1 MQNSQMASV
10 TVTYRD
16 GRAAQ
21 LENLGGR
28 SAQLENVE
36 YEEVDEEMMM
46 KSSSGKSGG
55 GMLSKL
61 SNLVGNMALIRED
74 LEPGLA
80 KL

>member
-28 SAQLENVE
+28 SAQLENV
-36 YEEVDEEMMM
+36 
-46 KSSSGKSGG
+46 
-55 GMLSKL
+55 
-61 SNLVGNMALIRED
+61 
-74 LEPGLA
+74 
-80 KL
+80 